1 MYKVHLI
8 LLVLIFSYTSV
19 FSQSVKLAF
28 EKNGFIFTNENLKI
42 DSINVVRYSDSI
54 SSFSLAIFDKNNDG
68 RITLDSKDLI
78 YIDFY
83 ETQFFTRTSS
93 FSNCPVKEHLIFESS
108 AQKFKINT
116 IDSLGKFIEFTKCEA
131 IEGADLKQ
139 FDYLPD
145 LTIKM
150 KNGTNTSLNSF
161 LKKNGY
167 LLIEIWSVFCG
178 PCLKSFP
185 LLNEYQA
192 KYKDDLAIL
201 TLLDR
206 GNQEDLDRISAKYN
220 NVFSEGFSSEEINVE
235 FNIVGHPNYFLFDSK
250 GKLVGKS
257 AKSIDILNRFESFLI
272 IK

>member
-8 LLVLIFSYTSV
+8 LIVLIFSCTSV
-19 FSQSVKLAF
+19 FSQSIKIPF

-42 DSINVVRYSDSI
+42 DSIKVVRYADSI
-54 SSFSLAIFDKNNDG
+54 SSFSLAIFDTNSDG

-93 FSNCPVKEHLIFESS
+93 FSNCPVKEHLIFESNG
-108 AQKFKINT
+108 QKFRIDK
-116 IDSLGKFIEFTKCEA
+116 IDSLGKCIEFTKCES
-131 IEGADLKQ
+131 IEAADLKQ
-139 FDYLPD
+139 FDYLPE
-145 LTIKM
+145 LAIKM
-150 KNGTNTSLNSF
+150 QNGTDTSLNSF
-161 LKKNGY
+161 LKKDGY

-185 LLNEYQA
+185 ILNEYQV
-192 KYKDDLAIL
+192 KYKDDLTIL

-220 NVFSEGFSSEEINVE
+220 NVFPEGFSSEEINKE
-235 FNIVGHPNYFLFDSK
+235 FNIVGHPNYFLFDSR
-250 GKLVGKS
+250 GKLVGHDS
-257 AKSIDILNRFESFLI
+257 RASEILSNFKLLL
-272 IK
+272 KP